1 MRRTSRQAARLL
13 GWVVLCGASPAMAQT
28 VLELP
33 QAIDLALSDQP
44 ALTAYGR
51 TAEAAAEAA
60 VAAVAAGQLPDPELV
75 LAVRNLPVTGDGA
88 FSFGSAMMTMKSV
101 GVQRRQVRSQKRRA
115 LSAQALAQGDVS
127 LAEQELL
134 ARRIRREVMLSWTSV
149 LEAQET
155 QATLS
160 TLVDRLRSRQR
171 IVEANVATG
180 GAIAA
185 EVIAISAEI
194 GAASGD
200 LLAAR
205 DREAAARAA
214 LARWIGDA
222 AQRPLA
228 AQMPI
233 CRPATLAAALTTLD
247 MHPLLAVEDRRV
259 ALVERGGDVA
269 RSDRLLDWGWSLM
282 YGQRDNRSDLFT
294 VQVTLDLPFNRD
306 KLQNRRIAEADR
318 RVEAARDRE
327 ADERRELV
335 AGLNRSWAEWG
346 AANALL
352 TATRTLVIPALQ
364 GAETALEARYS
375 GGGDSLQG
383 VQAARERTTRALLT
397 VVEERAALGR
407 ATADLL
413 YYIGECAS

>member
-1 MRRTSRQAARLL
+1 MTVRRVRLAL
-13 GWVVLCGASPAMAQT
+13 LAGGALLSTTRPALAQSA
-28 VLELP
+28 LELP
-33 QAIDLALSDQP
+33 TAIDLALSDQP
-44 ALTAYGR
+44 ALTAFDR

-60 VAAVAAGQLPDPELV
+60 VAAGQLPEPELV
-75 LAVRNLPVTGDGA
+75 VAVRNLPVTGNEA

-101 GVQRRQVRSQKRRA
+101 GIQRRQVRSQKRRA
-115 LSAQALAQGDVS
+115 LSALALAQGDVS

-134 ARRIRREVMLSWTSV
+134 ARRIRREVMLAWTSV

-160 TLVDRLRSRQR
+160 TLVDRLSSRQR
-171 IVEANVATG
+171 VVEANVATG

-185 EVIAISAEI
+185 EAIAISAEI
-194 GAASGD
+194 GAARGD

-205 DREAAARAA
+205 DREAAARAQ

-222 AQRPLA
+222 AERPLA
-228 AQMPI
+228 SGMPI
-233 CRPATLAAALTTLD
+233 CRPASRDVALATLD
-247 MHPLLAVEDRRV
+247 THPLLAVEDRRV
-259 ALVERGGDVA
+259 AVAERGGNVA
-269 RSDRLLDWGWSLM
+269 RSDRLLDWGWSVM

-306 KLQNRRIAEADR
+306 KRQDRRIAEADLLAD
-318 RVEAARDRE
+318 AARDRL
-327 ADERRELV
+327 ADERRQLV
-335 AGLNRSWAEWG
+335 AGLNQSWALWS
-346 AANALL
+346 AAEARLN
-352 TATRTLVIPALQ
+352 TTSSSVIPALQ

-375 GGGDSLQG
+375 GGGDTLQG

-397 VVEERAALGR
+397 VVDERAALGR

-413 YYIGECAS
+413 YYVGECTP